1 MDSTESTVFE
11 EAVLPQLHERVG
23 VGLIALL
30 DELAHG
36 MAVVG
41 FDARVL
47 HANQVA
53 LREIGAARILVVR
66 DRALQAI
73 DASDCKALHLAM
85 ASAKLG
91 KRSLITLGKAAAGG
105 ALEMTV
111 LPLKPDA
118 GSARPASVALVFA
131 RACLCDPLMLSSFSR
146 KHALTGAEE
155 QVLGLLC
162 QGCSAPAI
170 AAQLKVAVST
180 VRSHVRSV
188 CAKTSSSGV
197 RELVNRVAVLPPLA
211 PAVWGRPLH

>member
-1 MDSTESTVFE
+1 MDGTESTVFE
-11 EAVLPQLHERVG
+11 QAVLLQSHERVG
-23 VGLIALL
+23 LGLVALL

-47 HANQVA
+47 HANQAA
-53 LREIGAARILVVR
+53 LREIAAARILMVR
-66 DRALQAI
+66 DRALQAV
-73 DASDCKALHLAM
+73 DAGDGKALHLALT
-85 ASAKLG
+85 SAKLG
-91 KRSLITLGKAAAGG
+91 KRSLVTLGKAAAGG
-105 ALEMTV
+105 ALEVTV

-118 GSARPASVALVFA
+118 GATLPVSAALVFA

-146 KHALTGAEE
+146 KHVLTGAEE

-162 QGCSAPAI
+162 QGCSAPMI

-188 CAKTSSSGV
+188 CAKTNSSGV